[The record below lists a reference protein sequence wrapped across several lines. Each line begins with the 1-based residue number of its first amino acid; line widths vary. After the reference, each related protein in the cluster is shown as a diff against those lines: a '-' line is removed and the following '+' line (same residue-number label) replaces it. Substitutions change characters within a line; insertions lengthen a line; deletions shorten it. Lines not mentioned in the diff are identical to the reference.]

1 MVIVVQR
8 WNEDESGGCGAERG
22 PKGAKYKLLTFREP
36 DARVIVRLVL
46 NITDIQTRS
55 RRSERN
61 WRVEQ

>member
-36 DARVIVRLVL
+36 DARVIVRLL
-46 NITDIQTRS
+46 HRT
-55 RRSERN
+55 
-61 WRVEQ
+61 